1 MWRSGEERTRKAL
14 SGEQNHLLTA
24 PFGTPRDGGAL
35 SQEETLGEG
44 SQWKFVWIDSGAMDL
59 ATRVPFPTR

>member
-1 MWRSGEERTRKAL
+1 MWQSGEERTCKAL
-14 SGEQNHLLTA
+14 SGEQNHLLKA

-44 SQWKFVWIDSGAMDL
+44 SQWKFVQMDSGAVDL
-59 ATRVPFPTR
+59 ETRDPFPTH